1 MATSLIPGAGCPP
14 SSPEHAQGGHQGR
27 SVCAH
32 IRAWSSALWVAD
44 KAGLLPSGDRRCL
57 PRVEICQ
64 TCFYVDP
71 PSLTEHL
78 SLQFLLLLGGKCST
92 IQDSHVRPWCSE
104 GPQLSCSAIL
114 TFSPWIL
121 LISGVQG
128 PSLDLHELHDYD
140 GMSVKGE
147 SERPIQGTF

>member
-1 MATSLIPGAGCPP
+1 M
-14 SSPEHAQGGHQGR
+14 
-27 SVCAH
+27 
-32 IRAWSSALWVAD
+32 
-44 KAGLLPSGDRRCL
+44 
-57 PRVEICQ
+57 
-64 TCFYVDP
+64 
-71 PSLTEHL
+71 
-78 SLQFLLLLGGKCST
+78 
-92 IQDSHVRPWCSE
+92 RPWCSE